1 MTDPKNSSR
10 SRGRGYARSLRQIA
24 QVVHEA
30 VPFTRPKVV
39 RLDGHGHGVRMQV
52 GPREYLLL
60 MHADGR
66 WICGDVYVDPE
77 TGEPDTNPL
86 VQRLMLESYRPLP
99 ISDQR
104 NLSDVVNAFL
114 KRAIAGWSVTAAH
127 EHAKEHERQFA
138 ADALAKSSQ
147 ILTRRPPTNP

>member
-1 MTDPKNSSR
+1 MSDPHNSSR
-10 SRGRGYARSLRQIA
+10 SRGRSSARSLRQIA

-30 VPFTRPKVV
+30 VPFTRPEVM
-39 RLDGHGHGVRMQV
+39 RLDGDVDGVRMQV

-66 WICGDVYVDPE
+66 WVCGDVYVDPE

-86 VQRLMLESYRPLP
+86 VQRLMQESYRPLP

-104 NLSDVVNAFL
+104 NLSDVVDAFL
-114 KRAIAGWSVTAAH
+114 KRAIAGWSVTAEHA
-127 EHAKEHERQFA
+127 HAKEHERRFA
-138 ADALAKSSQ
+138 ADALTKTSQ
-147 ILTRRPPTNP
+147 IPSRRPPKTL